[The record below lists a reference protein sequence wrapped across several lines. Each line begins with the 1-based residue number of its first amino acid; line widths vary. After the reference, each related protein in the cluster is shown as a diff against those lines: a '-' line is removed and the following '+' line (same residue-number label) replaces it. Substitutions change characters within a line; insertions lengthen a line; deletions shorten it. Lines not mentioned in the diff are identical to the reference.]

1 MKQWFKLFTLT
12 FVFLSVP
19 ISFQASTSQDSKKL
33 ALEII
38 ASLSDDIA
46 TLIINKQ
53 QANDP
58 QLTKICC
65 VNLITRLA
73 DTLATVIIKMKE
85 RKAVRTV
92 DLISDVEFNNTIEA
106 LVAQLLN
113 KIDSCENSL

>member
-1 MKQWFKLFTLT
+1 MKQFFKFFTLT
-12 FVFLSVP
+12 FAFLSVP
-19 ISFQASTSQDSKKL
+19 IAVQASTSQDSKKL

-53 QANDP
+53 QAKDP
-58 QLTKICC
+58 QLTKVCC

-73 DTLATVIIKMKE
+73 DTLATVIIKIKE
-85 RKAVRTV
+85 RKSARAV
-92 DLISDVEFNNTIEA
+92 DLISDVEFNNAIEA

-113 KIDSCENSL
+113 KVDDGL